1 MSSLVVVVAEISVE
15 VTLECGVTRHQS
27 ASEGRSPALLED
39 GALDALD
46 GTVGLWSAG
55 ANEALLGARA
65 GNRAG
70 EGFGSELAAVVGAD
84 SLQFPTRGRELARDP
99 ANQDRAVLGVEL
111 NQISWLLD
119 VEMQRFGWRR

>member
-1 MSSLVVVVAEISVE
+1 MSSLVVVVAEISIE

-70 EGFGSELAAVVGAD
+70 EGFGSELAAES
-84 SLQFPTRGRELARDP
+84 SLATRRTKAEQCLVSGLTSLTWTLAQ
-99 ANQDRAVLGVEL
+99 A
-111 NQISWLLD
+111 
-119 VEMQRFGWRR
+119 